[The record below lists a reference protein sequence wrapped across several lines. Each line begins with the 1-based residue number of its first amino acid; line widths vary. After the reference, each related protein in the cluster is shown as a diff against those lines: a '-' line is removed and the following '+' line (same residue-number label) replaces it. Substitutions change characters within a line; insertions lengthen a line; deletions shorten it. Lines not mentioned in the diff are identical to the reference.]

1 MNETSENIEPTVDS
15 TVQDEVVETPETI
28 VPAEEAIIEN
38 NNSPEALTGEGVE
51 ETQAEVEND
60 DINEDANAVEEP
72 TSDTPDGATE
82 PANEVTTS
90 TTNPDNACPNEEG
103 CENIF
108 WQVVIIVGVAVII
121 LVALSAILKS
131 KKKKNVTNKGKKKS
145 FKSNPNAVEIYV
157 GNLSYEMGNS
167 ELRKEF
173 EKFGIVTSARIIT
186 QRNSRKSKGYGF
198 VEMPHRS
205 EAEEAIRALNNKEIK
220 GRKIHV
226 NEARANTRHENH

>member
-1 MNETSENIEPTVDS
+1 MENISENTEATVINTVAEDAVEKTDIVAAVITEENDAAPITEGELAS
-15 TVQDEVVETPETI
+15 T
-28 VPAEEAIIEN
+28 
-38 NNSPEALTGEGVE
+38 E
-51 ETQAEVEND
+51 ETATTTALLPPCDSSEDCKAECYQWGWFIV
-60 DINEDANAVEEP
+60 
-72 TSDTPDGATE
+72 
-82 PANEVTTS
+82 
-90 TTNPDNACPNEEG
+90 
-103 CENIF
+103 
-108 WQVVIIVGVAVII
+108 VVIAVIFV
-121 LVALSAILKS
+121 LYRLFVKTKKRSAG
-131 KKKKNVTNKGKKKS
+131 KGKKKS

-167 ELRKEF
+167 DLRKEF

-226 NEARANTRHENH
+226 NEARANTRHGNH

>member
-1 MNETSENIEPTVDS
+1 MENISENTEATAINTVAEKAVEKIEATVAPVVDAADNNNAVVINENETLETEIDATIETSSTVPVLQTEDNCESIICNPTVR
-15 TVQDEVVETPETI
+15 I
-28 VPAEEAIIEN
+28 GAII
-38 NNSPEALTGEGVE
+38 
-51 ETQAEVEND
+51 
-60 DINEDANAVEEP
+60 
-72 TSDTPDGATE
+72 
-82 PANEVTTS
+82 
-90 TTNPDNACPNEEG
+90 
-103 CENIF
+103 
-108 WQVVIIVGVAVII
+108 GVAVII
-121 LVALSAILKS
+121 LIVLSLIIKS
-131 KKKKNVTNKGKKKS
+131 KKKKTANKGKKKS
-145 FKSNPNAVEIYV
+145 YKSNPNAVEIYV

-226 NEARANTRHENH
+226 NEARANTRHGNH

>member
-1 MNETSENIEPTVDS
+1 MENISENTEATVINTVAEDAVEKTDIVAAVITEENDAAPITEGELAS
-15 TVQDEVVETPETI
+15 TEETATTT
-28 VPAEEAIIEN
+28 
-38 NNSPEALTGEGVE
+38 ALTVPPCDSSENCKVE
-51 ETQAEVEND
+51 CYQWGGL
-60 DINEDANAVEEP
+60 IAV
-72 TSDTPDGATE
+72 A
-82 PANEVTTS
+82 VL
-90 TTNPDNACPNEEG
+90 
-103 CENIF
+103 
-108 WQVVIIVGVAVII
+108 VIIVLCLIVKTKKR
-121 LVALSAILKS
+121 SAG
-131 KKKKNVTNKGKKKS
+131 KGKKKS

-167 ELRKEF
+167 DLRKEF

-226 NEARANTRHENH
+226 NEARANTRHGNH

>member
-1 MNETSENIEPTVDS
+1 MNGTSENIEPTVDS

-38 NNSPEALTGEGVE
+38 NNSPEALT
-51 ETQAEVEND
+51 
-60 DINEDANAVEEP
+60 VEEP

-82 PANEVTTS
+82 PVNEVTTS
-90 TTNPDNACPNEEG
+90 TTNPDNACPNEEVCG
-103 CENIF
+103 ENNF
-108 WQVVIIVGVAVII
+108 GQVGIIVGVAVII

>member
-1 MNETSENIEPTVDS
+1 MNGTSEKIEATEDS
-15 TVQDEVVETPETI
+15 SVLEDGVGTPNTTEET
-28 VPAEEAIIEN
+28 IIEN
-38 NNSPEALTGEGVE
+38 DSSLETRTVENNEATKEEVEADDVE
-51 ETQAEVEND
+51 ENA
-60 DINEDANAVEEP
+60 DAGEP
-72 TSDTPDGATE
+72 IGDAPDGATE
-82 PANEVTTS
+82 PGTDVTTS
-90 TTNPDNACPNEEG
+90 TTNPDNACPNEEV

-108 WQVVIIVGVAVII
+108 WQVGVIIGVAVII
-121 LVALSAILKS
+121 LVALTLILKS
-131 KKKKNVTNKGKKKS
+131 KKKKSVTNKGKKKS

-226 NEARANTRHENH
+226 NEARANTRPAGHK